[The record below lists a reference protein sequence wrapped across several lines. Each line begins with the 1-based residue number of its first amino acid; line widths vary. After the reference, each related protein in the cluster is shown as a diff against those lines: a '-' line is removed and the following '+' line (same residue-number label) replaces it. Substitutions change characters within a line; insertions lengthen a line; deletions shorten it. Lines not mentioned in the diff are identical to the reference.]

1 MLGFQSLSEA
11 AISSLA
17 EQNGNLIDGI
27 ALFDADAYLT
37 FLAGKLKTGEVNIL
51 SNGELEV
58 DGQRLR
64 GLYAFIEGEANLDVR
79 GGAIRY
85 GVIDIEGNAY
95 LVTTGGIN
103 GSGWVRIAPDTPEW
117 KYLQSSKWNKIN

>member
-17 EQNGNLIDGI
+17 EQNGNEVFGEAIFEGE
-27 ALFDADAYLT
+27 AFLT
-37 FLAGKLKTGEVNIL
+37 FLAGKLETGALDIL
-51 SNGELEV
+51 ATADLEAL
-58 DGQRLR
+58 GQRLR
-64 GLYAFIEGEANLDVR
+64 GSSAFMTGEAFLEAY

-85 GVIDIEGNAY
+85 ANIMIKGEAFLYV
-95 LVTTGGIN
+95 TGGIN

-117 KYLQSSKWNKIN
+117 DYLQSSKWNKIN

>member
-17 EQNGNLIDGI
+17 KQDGNQIDGI
-27 ALFDADAYLT
+27 AIFNADAYLK
-37 FLAGKLKTGEVNIL
+37 FLAGKLKTGDANIL
-51 SNGELEV
+51 STGELEV
-58 DGQRLR
+58 NGQRLR
-64 GLYAFIEGEANLDVR
+64 GSYAFIEGEATFEAK

-85 GVIDIEGNAY
+85 GIIDIEGNAY
-95 LVTTGGIN
+95 LITEGGIN
-103 GSGWVRIAPDTPEW
+103 GSGRVRVAPNTPEW

>member
-11 AISSLA
+11 ALSSLA
-17 EQNGNLIDGI
+17 KQDGNQIDGI
-27 ALFDADAYLT
+27 AIFNSEAYLT
-37 FLAGKLKTGEVNIL
+37 SLAGKLKTGDANIL

-58 DGQRLR
+58 DGRRLR
-64 GLYAFIEGEANLDVR
+64 GSYAFIKGEATFEAK

-95 LVTTGGIN
+95 LITEGGIN
-103 GSGWVRIAPDTPEW
+103 GSGWVRVAPNTPEW